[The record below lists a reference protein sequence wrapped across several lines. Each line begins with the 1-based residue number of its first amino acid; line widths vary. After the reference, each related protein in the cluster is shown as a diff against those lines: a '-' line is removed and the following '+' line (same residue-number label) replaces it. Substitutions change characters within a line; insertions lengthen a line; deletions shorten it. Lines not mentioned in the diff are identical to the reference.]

1 MARNKLYEYTYWN
14 KPNLYPFTDKEFA
27 VQTYTK
33 YLLDK
38 TLHLFQWKNLPDSI
52 PQRELELI
60 LQTFGSGTFAHVDGK
75 LYVFKANLGGEP
87 NEYYFPTLS
96 IIANPFLH
104 YNAQLKIDEECVV
117 MFNDSLLTG
126 IIPLANKYITQ
137 MVENDITQNLANIN
151 MRLINMIACK
161 DDDDKA
167 AAERFIED
175 IIKGKLSA
183 LQSEEFF
190 GQITTQPYGSTGQ
203 GNQVTQLIEYA
214 QWLKTSLLNEFGIN
228 TENGNIKREYVSD
241 GELQMADDV
250 QSFLLYDMLYNRK
263 LACEKVNEMFGTDI
277 QVDYSEL
284 IKKQMEEEKDD
295 EYREE
300 DETKE
305 ETDEEVKEG
314 ESDVAE

>member
-1 MARNKLYEYTYWN
+1 MPKRTDASYWN
-14 KPNLYPFTDKEFA
+14 KPQLYPFTDKELA
-27 VQTYTK
+27 VNNYQR

-38 TLHLFQWKNLPDSI
+38 TLHLFEWKNLPSTI

-60 LQTFGSGTFAHVDGK
+60 LQVFGSGTFTTVNGE
-75 LYVFKANLGGEP
+75 LYVFKANLGGQP

-96 IIANPFLH
+96 IIANPYLKF
-104 YNAQLKIDEECVV
+104 NAQLKINEECIV

-151 MRLINMIACK
+151 MRLINLIACK

-167 AAERFIED
+167 RAEKFIKD
-175 IIKGKLSA
+175 IISGKLSA

-190 GQITTQPYGSTGQ
+190 GAITTQPYGSTGQ

-214 QWLKTSLLNEFGIN
+214 QWLRTSLLQEFGIR
-228 TENGNIKREYVSD
+228 TENGNVKREYVSD
-241 GELQMADDV
+241 SEIAMNDV
-250 QSFLLYDMLYNRK
+250 NSFLLYDMLYNRK

-284 IKKQMEEEKDD
+284 IKNEMEEQQDD

-300 DETKE
+300 DEKKV

-314 ESDVAE
+314 DSDATE

>member
-1 MARNKLYEYTYWN
+1 MPKRTDASYWN
-14 KPNLYPFTDKEFA
+14 KPQLYPFTDKELA
-27 VQTYTK
+27 VQNYQR

-38 TLHLFQWKNLPDSI
+38 TLHLFEWKNLPSTI

-60 LQTFGSGTFAHVDGK
+60 LQVFGSGTFATVNGE
-75 LYVFKANLGGEP
+75 LYVFKANLGGQP

-96 IIANPFLH
+96 IIANPYLK
-104 YNAQLKIDEECVV
+104 YNAQLKINEECIV

-151 MRLINMIACK
+151 MRLINLIACK
-161 DDDDKA
+161 DDDDKER
-167 AAERFIED
+167 AEKFIKD
-175 IIKGKLSA
+175 IISGKLSA

-190 GQITTQPYGSTGQ
+190 GAITTQPYGSTGQ

-214 QWLKTSLLNEFGIN
+214 QWLRTSLLQEFGIR
-228 TENGNIKREYVSD
+228 TENGNVKREYVSD
-241 GELQMADDV
+241 SEIAMNDV
-250 QSFLLYDMLYNRK
+250 NSFLLYDMLYNRK

-284 IKKQMEEEKDD
+284 IKNEMEEQQDD

-300 DETKE
+300 DEKKE
-305 ETDEEVKEG
+305 KTDEEVKEG
-314 ESDVAE
+314 DSDATE

>member
-1 MARNKLYEYTYWN
+1 MARNKIYDYSYWN
-14 KPNLYPFTDKEFA
+14 KPNLFPFTDKEYC

-38 TLHLFQWKNLPDSI
+38 TLHLFEWKNLPDSI

-60 LQTFGSGTFAHVDGK
+60 LQTFGSGTFKDVNGK
-75 LYVFKANLGGEP
+75 LYVFKANLGGQP

-96 IIANPFLH
+96 IIANPYLQ

-126 IIPLANKYITQ
+126 IIPLVNRYITQ

-151 MRLINMIACK
+151 MRLVNLIACK

-167 AAERFIED
+167 NAEKFIAD
-175 IIKGKLSA
+175 IIQGKLGA
-183 LQSEEFF
+183 LQSDEFF
-190 GQITTQPYGSTGQ
+190 GQITTQPYGSAGQ

-214 QWLKTSLLNEFGIN
+214 QWLRTSLLQEFGIR
-228 TENGNIKREYVSD
+228 TENGNIKREYVN
-241 GELQMADDV
+241 ADEIGMNDTN
-250 QSFLLYDMLYNRK
+250 SFLLYDMLYNRK
-263 LACEKVNEMFGTDI
+263 LACEKVNAMFGTDI
-277 QVDYSEL
+277 DVDYSEV
-284 IKKQMEEEKDD
+284 IKSDLEDNQDT

-300 DETKE
+300 DESEPETKE
-305 ETDEEVKEG
+305 EITEG
-314 ESDVAE
+314 ESDAAE

>member
-1 MARNKLYEYTYWN
+1 MPKRTDASYWN
-14 KPNLYPFTDKEFA
+14 KPQLYPFTDKELA
-27 VQTYTK
+27 VHNYQR

-38 TLHLFQWKNLPDSI
+38 TLHLFEWKNLPSTI

-60 LQTFGSGTFAHVDGK
+60 LQVFGSGTFATVNGE
-75 LYVFKANLGGEP
+75 LYVFKANLGGQP

-96 IIANPFLH
+96 IIANPYLKF
-104 YNAQLKIDEECVV
+104 NAQLKINEECIV

-151 MRLINMIACK
+151 MRLINLIACK

-167 AAERFIED
+167 RAEKFIQD
-175 IIKGKLSA
+175 IISGKLSA

-190 GQITTQPYGSTGQ
+190 GAITTQPYGSTGQ

-214 QWLKTSLLNEFGIN
+214 QWLRTSLLQEFGIR
-228 TENGNIKREYVSD
+228 TENGNVKREYVSD
-241 GELQMADDV
+241 SEIAMNDTN
-250 QSFLLYDMLYNRK
+250 SFLLYDMLYNRK

-284 IKKQMEEEKDD
+284 IKNEMEDQQDD

-300 DETKE
+300 DEKKV

-314 ESDVAE
+314 ESDDKE

>member
-1 MARNKLYEYTYWN
+1 MPKRTDASYWN
-14 KPNLYPFTDKEFA
+14 KPQLYPFTDKELA
-27 VQTYTK
+27 VNNYQR

-38 TLHLFQWKNLPDSI
+38 TLHLFEWKNLPSTI

-60 LQTFGSGTFAHVDGK
+60 LQVFGSGTFATVNGE
-75 LYVFKANLGGEP
+75 LYVFKANLGSP
-87 NEYYFPTLS
+87 LNAYYFPTVS
-96 IIANPFLH
+96 IIANPHLQF
-104 YNAQLKIDEECVV
+104 NAQLKIDKECIV

-151 MRLINMIACK
+151 MRLINLIACK

-167 AAERFIED
+167 RAEKFIDD

-190 GQITTQPYGSTGQ
+190 GAITTQPYGSTGQ

-214 QWLKTSLLNEFGIN
+214 QWLRTSLLQEFGIR
-228 TENGNIKREYVSD
+228 TENGNVKREYVSD
-241 GELQMADDV
+241 SEIAMNDTN
-250 QSFLLYDMLYNRK
+250 SFLLYDMLYNRK

-284 IKKQMEEEKDD
+284 IKNEMEEQQDD

-300 DETKE
+300 DEKKV

-314 ESDVAE
+314 DSDVKE

>member
-1 MARNKLYEYTYWN
+1 MPKRTDASYWN
-14 KPNLYPFTDKEFA
+14 KPQLYPFTDKELA
-27 VQTYTK
+27 VNNYQR

-38 TLHLFQWKNLPDSI
+38 TLHLFEWKNLPSTI

-60 LQTFGSGTFAHVDGK
+60 LQVFGSGTFATVNGE
-75 LYVFKANLGGEP
+75 LYVFKANLGGQP

-96 IIANPFLH
+96 IIANPYLKF
-104 YNAQLKIDEECVV
+104 NAQLKINEECIV

-151 MRLINMIACK
+151 MRLINLIACK

-167 AAERFIED
+167 RAEKFIKD
-175 IIKGKLSA
+175 IIDGKLSA

-190 GQITTQPYGSTGQ
+190 GAITTQPYGSTGQ

-214 QWLKTSLLNEFGIN
+214 QWLRTSLLQEFGIR
-228 TENGNIKREYVSD
+228 TENGNVKREYVSD
-241 GELQMADDV
+241 SEIAMNDTN
-250 QSFLLYDMLYNRK
+250 SFLLYDMLYNRK
-263 LACEKVNEMFGTDI
+263 LACEKVNDMFGTDI

-284 IKKQMEEEKDD
+284 IKNEMEEQQDD

-300 DETKE
+300 DEKKV

-314 ESDVAE
+314 DSDATE

>member
-1 MARNKLYEYTYWN
+1 MSRNTDASYWN
-14 KPNLYPFTDKEFA
+14 KPQLYPFTDKRLA
-27 VQTYTK
+27 VNNYQR

-38 TLHLFQWKNLPDSI
+38 TLHLFEWKNLPSTI

-60 LQTFGSGTFAHVDGK
+60 LQTFGSGTFATVNGE
-75 LYVFKANLGGEP
+75 LYVFKANLGGQP

-96 IIANPFLH
+96 IIANPYLQ
-104 YNAQLKIDEECVV
+104 YNAQLKINEECIV

-126 IIPLANKYITQ
+126 VIPLANKYITQ

-151 MRLINMIACK
+151 MRLINLIACK

-167 AAERFIED
+167 EAERFIDD

-190 GQITTQPYGSTGQ
+190 GQINTQPYGSTGQ

-214 QWLKTSLLNEFGIN
+214 QWLRTSLLQEFGIR
-228 TENGNIKREYVSD
+228 TENGNVKREYVSD
-241 GELQMADDV
+241 SEIVMNDTN
-250 QSFLLYDMLYNRK
+250 SFLLYDMLYNRK
-263 LACEKVNEMFGTDI
+263 LACEKVNDMFGTDI

-284 IKKQMEEEKDD
+284 IKNEMEEQQDD

-305 ETDEEVKEG
+305 ETTDEVKEG
-314 ESDVAE
+314 ESNVAE

>member
-1 MARNKLYEYTYWN
+1 MPKRTDASYWN
-14 KPNLYPFTDKEFA
+14 KPQLYPFTDKELA
-27 VQTYTK
+27 VHNYQR

-38 TLHLFQWKNLPDSI
+38 TLHLFEWKNLPSTI

-60 LQTFGSGTFAHVDGK
+60 LQVFGSGTFATVNGE
-75 LYVFKANLGGEP
+75 LYVFKANLGGQP
-87 NEYYFPTLS
+87 NEYYFPTIS
-96 IIANPFLH
+96 IIANPYLKF
-104 YNAQLKIDEECVV
+104 NAQLKINEECIV

-151 MRLINMIACK
+151 MRLINLIACK
-161 DDDDKA
+161 DDDDKDR
-167 AAERFIED
+167 AEKFIKD
-175 IIKGKLSA
+175 IISGKLSA

-190 GQITTQPYGSTGQ
+190 GAITTQPYGSTGQ

-214 QWLKTSLLNEFGIN
+214 QWLRTSLLQEFGIR
-228 TENGNIKREYVSD
+228 TENGNVKREYVSD
-241 GELQMADDV
+241 SEIAMNDTN
-250 QSFLLYDMLYNRK
+250 SFLLYDMLYNRK

-284 IKKQMEEEKDD
+284 IKNEMEEQQDD

-300 DETKE
+300 DEKKE

-314 ESDVAE
+314 DTDATE

>member
-1 MARNKLYEYTYWN
+1 MPKRTDASYWN
-14 KPNLYPFTDKEFA
+14 KPQLYPFTDKELA
-27 VQTYTK
+27 VHNYQR

-38 TLHLFQWKNLPDSI
+38 TLHLFEWKNLPSTI

-60 LQTFGSGTFAHVDGK
+60 LQVFGSGTFAMVNGE
-75 LYVFKANLGGEP
+75 LYVFKANLGGQP
-87 NEYYFPTLS
+87 NEYYFPTIS
-96 IIANPFLH
+96 IIANPYLKF
-104 YNAQLKIDEECVV
+104 NAQLKINEECIV

-151 MRLINMIACK
+151 MRLINLIACK
-161 DDDDKA
+161 DDDDKDR
-167 AAERFIED
+167 AEKFIKD
-175 IIKGKLSA
+175 IISGKLSA

-190 GQITTQPYGSTGQ
+190 GAITTQPYGSTGQ

-214 QWLKTSLLNEFGIN
+214 QWLRTSLLQEFGIR
-228 TENGNIKREYVSD
+228 TENGNVKREYVSD
-241 GELQMADDV
+241 SEIAMNDTN
-250 QSFLLYDMLYNRK
+250 SFLLYDMLYNRK

-284 IKKQMEEEKDD
+284 IKNEMEEQQDD

-300 DETKE
+300 DEKKE

-314 ESDVAE
+314 DSDAKE

>member
-1 MARNKLYEYTYWN
+1 MPKRTDASYWN
-14 KPNLYPFTDKEFA
+14 KPQLYPFTDKELA
-27 VQTYTK
+27 VNNYQR

-38 TLHLFQWKNLPDSI
+38 TLHLFEWKNLPSTI

-60 LQTFGSGTFAHVDGK
+60 LQVFGSGTFATVNGE
-75 LYVFKANLGGEP
+75 LYVFKANLGGQP
-87 NEYYFPTLS
+87 NEYYFPTIS
-96 IIANPFLH
+96 IIANPYLKF
-104 YNAQLKIDEECVV
+104 NAQLEIDKECIV

-151 MRLINMIACK
+151 MRLINLIACK
-161 DDDDKA
+161 DDDDKDR
-167 AAERFIED
+167 AEKFIKD
-175 IIKGKLSA
+175 IISGKLSA

-190 GQITTQPYGSTGQ
+190 GAITTQPYGSTGQ

-214 QWLKTSLLNEFGIN
+214 QWLRTSLLQEFGIR
-228 TENGNIKREYVSD
+228 TENGNVKREYVSD
-241 GELQMADDV
+241 SEIAMNDTN
-250 QSFLLYDMLYNRK
+250 SFLLYDMLYNRK

-284 IKKQMEEEKDD
+284 IKNEMEEQQDD

-300 DETKE
+300 DEKKE

-314 ESDVAE
+314 DTDATE

>member
-1 MARNKLYEYTYWN
+1 MPKRTDASYWN
-14 KPNLYPFTDKEFA
+14 KPQLYPFTDKALA
-27 VQTYTK
+27 VNNYQR

-38 TLHLFQWKNLPDSI
+38 TLHLFEWKNLPSTI

-60 LQTFGSGTFAHVDGK
+60 LQVFGSGTFATVNGE
-75 LYVFKANLGGEP
+75 LYVFKANLGGQP

-96 IIANPFLH
+96 IIANPYLKF
-104 YNAQLKIDEECVV
+104 NAQLKINEECIV

-151 MRLINMIACK
+151 MRLINLIACK
-161 DDDDKA
+161 DDDDKER
-167 AAERFIED
+167 AEKFIKD
-175 IIKGKLSA
+175 IISGKLSA

-190 GQITTQPYGSTGQ
+190 GAITTQPYGSTGQ

-214 QWLKTSLLNEFGIN
+214 QWLRTSLLQEFGIR
-228 TENGNIKREYVSD
+228 TENGNVKREYVSD
-241 GELQMADDV
+241 SEIAMNDTN
-250 QSFLLYDMLYNRK
+250 SFLLYDMLYNRK

-284 IKKQMEEEKDD
+284 IKNEMEEQQDD

-300 DETKE
+300 DEKKE

-314 ESDVAE
+314 DTDATE

>member
-1 MARNKLYEYTYWN
+1 MARNKIYDYSYWN
-14 KPNLYPFTDKEFA
+14 KPNLFPFTDKEFA

-38 TLHLFQWKNLPDSI
+38 TLHLFEWKNLPDSI

-60 LQTFGSGTFAHVDGK
+60 LQTFGSGTFKDVDGE
-75 LYVFKANLGGEP
+75 LRVFKANLGGKP
-87 NEYYFPTLS
+87 DIYFFPTLS
-96 IIANPFLH
+96 IIANPY
-104 YNAQLKIDEECVV
+104 YNAQLEIGKECVV

-126 IIPLANKYITQ
+126 IIPLANRYITQ

-151 MRLINMIACK
+151 MRLVNLIACK

-167 AAERFIED
+167 NAEKFIAD
-175 IIKGKLSA
+175 IIQGKLGA

-190 GQITTQPYGSTGQ
+190 GQITTQPYGSAGQ

-214 QWLKTSLLNEFGIN
+214 QWLRTSLLNEFGIN

-241 GELQMADDV
+241 GELQMSDDV

-263 LACEKVNEMFGTDI
+263 LACEKVNAMFGTDI

-284 IKKQMEEEKDD
+284 IKEQMEEEKDD

-300 DETKE
+300 DESEPETKE
-305 ETDEEVKEG
+305 EITEG
-314 ESDVAE
+314 ESDVTE

>member
-1 MARNKLYEYTYWN
+1 MPKRTDASYWN
-14 KPNLYPFTDKEFA
+14 KPQLYPFTDKELA
-27 VQTYTK
+27 VNNYQR

-38 TLHLFQWKNLPDSI
+38 TLHLFEWKNLPSTI

-60 LQTFGSGTFAHVDGK
+60 LQVFGSGTFATVNGE
-75 LYVFKANLGGEP
+75 LYVFKANLGGQP
-87 NEYYFPTLS
+87 NEYYFPTIS
-96 IIANPFLH
+96 IIANPYLKF
-104 YNAQLKIDEECVV
+104 NAQLKINEECIV

-151 MRLINMIACK
+151 MRLINLIACK
-161 DDDDKA
+161 DDDDKDR
-167 AAERFIED
+167 AEKFIKD
-175 IIKGKLSA
+175 IISGKLSA

-190 GQITTQPYGSTGQ
+190 GAITTQPYGSTGQ

-214 QWLKTSLLNEFGIN
+214 QWLRTSLLQEFGIR
-228 TENGNIKREYVSD
+228 TENGNVKREYVSD
-241 GELQMADDV
+241 SEIAMNDTN
-250 QSFLLYDMLYNRK
+250 SFLLYDMLYNRK

-284 IKKQMEEEKDD
+284 IKNEMEEQQDD

-300 DETKE
+300 DEKKE

-314 ESDVAE
+314 DTDATE